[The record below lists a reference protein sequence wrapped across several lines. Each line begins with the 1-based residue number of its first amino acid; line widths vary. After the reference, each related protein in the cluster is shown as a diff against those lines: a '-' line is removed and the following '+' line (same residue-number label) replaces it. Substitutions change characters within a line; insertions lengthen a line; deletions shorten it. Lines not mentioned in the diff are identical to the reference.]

1 MINKDTYL
9 MKNMDQGF
17 EEIEL
22 GNAVI
27 AKFMGL
33 VKDDKGLYKF
43 SHMKMGYTD
52 LYFHS
57 NIEWIYPVLD
67 KIERH
72 GFDSAIMR
80 MKIDDT
86 VKYSCKI
93 RKEKIDPKADSEAHV
108 IDTCKITALW
118 KAVVK
123 FCSTHEQ
130 FNEVVNNN
138 LKTV

>member
-1 MINKDTYL
+1 MMNKDSYL
-9 MKNMDQGF
+9 MKNMDQSF
-17 EEIEL
+17 EEIEQ

-43 SHMKMGYTD
+43 AHMKTGYTD

-57 NIEWIYPVLD
+57 NIEWLMPVLD

-72 GFDSAIMR
+72 GFDSVIIR
-80 MKIDDT
+80 MKVDDT

-93 RKEKIDPKADSEAHV
+93 RKEKIDSKADSEAHV
-108 IDTCKITALW
+108 ICDYKISAIWRT
-118 KAVVK
+118 VIT
-123 FCSTHEQ
+123 FCSKHEQ
-130 FNEVVNNN
+130 LNEVVNNN
-138 LKTV
+138 LKTK